1 MKVYY
6 HPAST
11 TSRPIMLFAAEQ
23 ALDIDFNVVDLFTG
37 EHLQE
42 HYSAINPNRLVPVL
56 EDGDF
61 RLTESSAILKYLAEK
76 SRSAAYPAEL
86 RSRARVNERMD
97 WINTQV
103 CRDFAYGFVY
113 PQIFPTHKRSSD
125 DVQAATIDWGKERA
139 KAWMNVL
146 DKHVLGTGN
155 GYLCG
160 SQLTIADYFG
170 APFVA
175 LGETLRCDYSGY
187 PNVQRWLANMKQLK
201 SWGKV
206 NEVIDGFAGSLKDT
220 KFVTL

>member
-1 MKVYY
+1 
-6 HPAST
+6 
-11 TSRPIMLFAAEQ
+11 
-23 ALDIDFNVVDLFTG
+23 
-37 EHLQE
+37 
-42 HYSAINPNRLVPVL
+42 
-56 EDGDF
+56 
-61 RLTESSAILKYLAEK
+61 
-76 SRSAAYPAEL
+76 
-86 RSRARVNERMD
+86 MD

-160 SQLTIADYFG
+160 GQLTIADYFG

>member
-1 MKVYY
+1 MKLYY

-97 WINTQV
+97 WINTQM